1 MKPKCAPN
9 VPDVRK
15 QSPSLHRVVWTSG
28 PEETE
33 GQHLVSTSVHI
44 SWTEV
49 HKIPWGTVLRESP
62 LLTGMVMLT
71 EWPHISPPV
80 QRSGGSCQLM
90 SEDAPAAV
98 HTRPYRHLMRV
109 WMRVA

>member
-1 MKPKCAPN
+1 M
-9 VPDVRK
+9 
-15 QSPSLHRVVWTSG
+15 VWTSG

-44 SWTEV
+44 SWAEV

-71 EWPHISPPV
+71 EWPDISPPV
-80 QRSGGSCQLM
+80 ATLRRKL
-90 SEDAPAAV
+90 PADERGRPPAV
-98 HTRPYRHLMRV
+98 HTPALPPLDEGLDEGGIALRSSQVQEGHPAEGL
-109 WMRVA
+109 